1 MAEALIGVIGGTGLY
16 QIEGLTDTQETI
28 IDTPFGAPSDAIV
41 TGVLNGVGVAF
52 LPRHGRGHRLM
63 PSEIPSRANIYAL
76 KSLGVERAISVSAVG
91 SLRENIRPLD
101 MIVPDQLIDR
111 TVGRPGTFFGDGL
124 IAHVGMADPF
134 CPEMRDILYNSASE
148 MGARAHPSGTLV
160 IINGPQF
167 STRAESHM
175 YRSWGADIIG
185 MTALPEAKLA
195 REAEM
200 CYSILACSTD
210 YDCWHESA
218 EPVTVEMVVE
228 NLMRN
233 TALSKA
239 ILADVITRVGPGRGL
254 LLRLRSGECHCD
266 RQCSGHAGS
275 QSQAGH
281 SGKQVHYLILN
292 SRRCFSM
299 ARQDPGEPYFRVSLD
314 EAKSMLDGGNAVVI
328 DVRRPDEWAE
338 GHVQGATHI
347 PVDDV
352 LARIDEL
359 PQGMDL
365 LFICAQGVRS
375 GLACEMAAAMNFETE
390 QLFNIEEGTAAWIEK
405 GLPAERG

>member
-16 QIEGLTDTQETI
+16 QIEGLIDTKETI

-63 PSEIPSRANIYAL
+63 PSEIPFRANIYAL
-76 KSLGVERAISVSAVG
+76 KSLGVERVISVSAVG
-91 SLRENIRPLD
+91 SLRENIHPLD

-111 TVGRPGTFFGDGL
+111 TVGRPSTFFGDGL

-228 NLMRN
+228 NLTRN

-239 ILADVITRVGPGRGL
+239 ILADVITRVGPAQGCSCGSAL
-254 LLRLRSGECHCD
+254 ENAIVTD
-266 RQCSGHAGS
+266 R
-275 QSQAGH
+275 
-281 SGKQVHYLILN
+281 
-292 SRRCFSM
+292 
-299 ARQDPGEPYFRVSLD
+299 
-314 EAKSMLDGGNAVVI
+314 AVVT
-328 DVRRPDEWAE
+328 
-338 GHVQGATHI
+338 Q
-347 PVDDV
+347 
-352 LARIDEL
+352 
-359 PQGMDL
+359 
-365 LFICAQGVRS
+365 
-375 GLACEMAAAMNFETE
+375 ETRDR
-390 QLFNIEEGTAAWIEK
+390 LGILVSKYMT
-405 GLPAERG
+405 

>member
-16 QIEGLTDTQETI
+16 QIEGLTDTKETI

-76 KSLGVERAISVSAVG
+76 KSLGVERVISVSAVG

-111 TVGRPGTFFGDGL
+111 TVGRPSTFFGDGL

-185 MTALPEAKLA
+185 MTAPAGGQT
-195 REAEM
+195 RQG
-200 CYSILACSTD
+200 SG
-210 YDCWHESA
+210 
-218 EPVTVEMVVE
+218 
-228 NLMRN
+228 
-233 TALSKA
+233 
-239 ILADVITRVGPGRGL
+239 DVLLYTRLFDR
-254 LLRLRSGECHCD
+254 LRLLVRERGTGD
-266 RQCSGHAGS
+266 GGD
-275 QSQAGH
+275 G
-281 SGKQVHYLILN
+281 G
-292 SRRCFSM
+292 
-299 ARQDPGEPYFRVSLD
+299 GEPDAEHGSLQGNSCGCD
-314 EAKSMLDGGNAVVI
+314 HKSGSG
-328 DVRRPDEWAE
+328 P
-338 GHVQGATHI
+338 
-347 PVDDV
+347 
-352 LARIDEL
+352 RIA
-359 PQGMDL
+359 P
-365 LFICAQGVRS
+365 
-375 GLACEMAAAMNFETE
+375 AAPLWRT
-390 QLFNIEEGTAAWIEK
+390 LS
-405 GLPAERG
+405 

>member
-1 MAEALIGVIGGTGLY
+1 MAEALVGVIGGTGLY
-16 QIEGLTDTQETI
+16 QIEGLTDRRETT
-28 IDTPFGAPSDAIV
+28 IDTPFGAPSDDIV

-76 KSLGVERAISVSAVG
+76 KSLGVERVISVSAVG
-91 SLRENIRPLD
+91 SLREDIRPLD

-111 TVGRPGTFFGDGL
+111 TTGRPSTFFGDGL

-148 MGARAHPSGTLV
+148 MGARAHPSGTFV

-167 STRAESHM
+167 STRAESHL

-210 YDCWHESA
+210 YDCWHESV

-228 NLMRN
+228 NLKRN

-239 ILADVITRVGPGRGL
+239 ILADVITRVGPAKDCSCGSALENAIVTDRSVISREAIDR
-254 LLRLRSGECHCD
+254 LRLLVS
-266 RQCSGHAGS
+266 
-275 QSQAGH
+275 
-281 SGKQVHYLILN
+281 KYL
-292 SRRCFSM
+292 
-299 ARQDPGEPYFRVSLD
+299 G
-314 EAKSMLDGGNAVVI
+314 
-328 DVRRPDEWAE
+328 
-338 GHVQGATHI
+338 
-347 PVDDV
+347 
-352 LARIDEL
+352 
-359 PQGMDL
+359 
-365 LFICAQGVRS
+365 
-375 GLACEMAAAMNFETE
+375 
-390 QLFNIEEGTAAWIEK
+390 
-405 GLPAERG
+405 